1 MSVKS
6 SIANTSITLIHPKY
20 PYTKQ
25 PPELKKR
32 NPSQWLT
39 VSTPPE
45 LTKMPFL
52 GLPASR
58 LTVYPADLRDAT
70 QVGQNPTFATTVSK
84 EEAILG
90 DKAVGGMDDDKDHTV
105 NVVGGL
111 KSYADPH
118 VSFALGLSLYIPSPP
133 D

>member
-1 MSVKS
+1 
-6 SIANTSITLIHPKY
+6 
-20 PYTKQ
+20 
-25 PPELKKR
+25 
-32 NPSQWLT
+32 
-39 VSTPPE
+39 
-45 LTKMPFL
+45 MPFL

-58 LTVYPADLRDAT
+58 LNLYHADLRDAT

-90 DKAVGGMDDDKDHTV
+90 DKAVGGMDDDKDHTG

-118 VSFALGLSLYIPSPP
+118 VVLALGISLYIPSPP